1 MKLQTKVLGSFGLI
15 GAVIIAIGTFAVI
28 SVSSSS
34 SSLQYIVGP
43 AWDTADGAME
53 TSIELEAEM
62 LAVYDLLDG
71 ADKSGVMDRLS
82 AAGESAKEASSR
94 LIAAGLI
101 GEARVSEL
109 KTFYSK
115 YHADRDVLIA
125 QYERFTNAKQVYD
138 NATLSLVDFGEK
150 LEELGD
156 SAVEEL
162 EGAPDRFV
170 TWRKDI
176 EPRWK
181 AADGGME
188 SNIGLLWKLYQTQRL
203 LDGADFEAQRK
214 AIEEAGAFQQEAN
227 EEMFSTG
234 RFDVSAGQEWG
245 NATYA
250 DVFRLLNKEHG
261 LAMNAVIESYRS
273 YTNALASYKE
283 TSSSLLAFIGELEE
297 YADGAVENHAEETL
311 SQQAIAGSTFKTVLI
326 GGLILV
332 LVLATVLIRQILS
345 PINRLL
351 QRITDIADG
360 EGDLTRRVGISSKD
374 EFGQLGN
381 AVDRFIAR
389 VQNLVVDM
397 NTSIT
402 SVKESMNEVSRTF
415 SDTARIADEQT
426 QEVTA
431 IAAATEEMAANSTEV
446 ANGARDAS
454 QSVVSIDENTKAT
467 LTRVQ
472 EASVAVSEL
481 VREVTRGT
489 EVINFVRNDVT
500 NIEAILSDI
509 NGIAEQTNLLALN
522 AAIEAARAGEQGRG
536 FAVVADEVRTLATRT
551 QDSTSVIQDRIRQLQ
566 KSADEAVKVMSGG
579 MASGEKTA
587 DIAAKAQESLN
598 CVAGEIDHLTEMN
611 QQTAYAISQQEEVAN
626 SIASNIA
633 NVQTLGENSL
643 AQIRQNEKTISELL
657 QRQNELSAKVAR
669 FKVA

>member
-1 MKLQTKVLGSFGLI
+1 M
-15 GAVIIAIGTFAVI
+15 
-28 SVSSSS
+28 
-34 SSLQYIVGP
+34 
-43 AWDTADGAME
+43 
-53 TSIELEAEM
+53 
-62 LAVYDLLDG
+62 
-71 ADKSGVMDRLS
+71 
-82 AAGESAKEASSR
+82 
-94 LIAAGLI
+94 
-101 GEARVSEL
+101 
-109 KTFYSK
+109 
-115 YHADRDVLIA
+115 
-125 QYERFTNAKQVYD
+125 
-138 NATLSLVDFGEK
+138 
-150 LEELGD
+150 GD
-156 SAVEEL
+156 
-162 EGAPDRFV
+162 
-170 TWRKDI
+170 
-176 EPRWK
+176 
-181 AADGGME
+181 
-188 SNIGLLWKLYQTQRL
+188 
-203 LDGADFEAQRK
+203 
-214 AIEEAGAFQQEAN
+214 
-227 EEMFSTG
+227 
-234 RFDVSAGQEWG
+234 
-245 NATYA
+245 ATYA
-250 DVFRLLNKEHG
+250 DVFRRLNNEHG
-261 LAMNAVIESYRS
+261 LALNSVVEAYHS
-273 YTNALASYKE
+273 YTNTLISYKD
-283 TSSSLLAFIGELEE
+283 TSATLLSFIGELEE
-297 YADGAVENHAEETL
+297 YADGTVENHADSTL
-311 SQQAIAGSTFKTVLI
+311 EQQAIAGSTFKTVLI

-454 QSVVSIDENTKAT
+454 RSVVSIDENTKAT

-522 AAIEAARAGEQGRG
+522 AAIEAARAAEQGRG